1 MLEGPILA
9 KDLAVEYK
17 YLANTSEWFYI
28 ARKNAERVIR
38 NMTSLTKGKKF
49 GSTLPKKKK
58 RKRERPF
65 SSIFVFLASLN
76 KVLGAT

>member
-1 MLEGPILA
+1 MA

-38 NMTSLTKGKKF
+38 NMTSLTKGKNF
-49 GSTLPKKKK
+49 GSTP
-58 RKRERPF
+58 RKIAPF
-65 SSIFVFLASLN
+65 FPSCCCRLFLASLN

>member
-1 MLEGPILA
+1 MA

-38 NMTSLTKGKKF
+38 NMTSLTKGKNF
-49 GSTLPKKKK
+49 GSTP
-58 RKRERPF
+58 RKIAPF
-65 SSIFVFLASLN
+65 FRSCCPLFLASLN

>member
-28 ARKNAERVIR
+28 ARKTAERVIR

-49 GSTLPKKKK
+49 ASTL
-58 RKRERPF
+58 RAHF
-65 SSIFVFLASLN
+65 SFFFYFVVVVFLASLN

>member
-9 KDLAVEYK
+9 KDLAIEYK

-38 NMTSLTKGKKF
+38 NMTSLTKGKK
-49 GSTLPKKKK
+49 
-58 RKRERPF
+58 
-65 SSIFVFLASLN
+65 SIFFLQDWQRFSLFILN
-76 KVLGAT
+76 FIILLGRTAYATLFRLL

>member
-49 GSTLPKKKK
+49 GSTQRAHFFLLFLLF
-58 RKRERPF
+58 RGRRRRRLF
-65 SSIFVFLASLN
+65 SIS
-76 KVLGAT
+76 

>member
-1 MLEGPILA
+1 MA

-38 NMTSLTKGKKF
+38 NMTSLTKGKNF
-49 GSTLPKKKK
+49 GSTPREKKDQQIAAFVSLLLTSF
-58 RKRERPF
+58 F
-65 SSIFVFLASLN
+65 SIS
-76 KVLGAT
+76 

>member
-1 MLEGPILA
+1 LA

-49 GSTLPKKKK
+49 GTALKK
-58 RKRERPF
+58 
-65 SSIFVFLASLN
+65 
-76 KVLGAT
+76 

>member
-49 GSTLPKKKK
+49 GSTH
-58 RKRERPF
+58 RAHF
-65 SSIFVFLASLN
+65 SFFFFYFVVVVFLASLN